1 MLTVVL
7 RNFAVEI
14 LFYAFWHWFLYS
26 ATSPGA
32 HRMKPQKFNPINP
45 YAHMCTL
52 CSLQFSTLT
61 RTVAPHRYE
70 DNSRAHL
77 PREVL
82 FTTLGFCMSSAF
94 EIGMMHAWA
103 TGTVRVLASRLAC
116 CPSLHLSLLS
126 FLTMLVQ
133 GLSPCMPTFGPSRS
147 GLWQTFWS
155 SPTGGMLTFGSSIG
169 IRFERH
175 THIHLFVQ
183 TRQ

>member
-52 CSLQFSTLT
+52 RTLWFSTLT

-70 DNSRAHL
+70 DKSRAHL

-103 TGTVRVLASRLAC
+103 TGTLRVLTSRLVPVRPFTSRC
-116 CPSLHLSLLS
+116 CRSLPCLCRGCLHVCRLLGLPALVCGKHSGHPLLAGRSLL
-126 FLTMLVQ
+126 VH
-133 GLSPCMPTFGPSRS
+133 PSVS
-147 GLWQTFWS
+147 L
-155 SPTGGMLTFGSSIG
+155 L
-169 IRFERH
+169 RH
-175 THIHLFVQ
+175 THSFVQ

>member
-52 CSLQFSTLT
+52 CILRLSTLT

-70 DNSRAHL
+70 DKSRAHL

-103 TGTVRVLASRLAC
+103 TGTVGVLASRLAC
-116 CPSLHLSLLS
+116 CRSLPCLCRGCVHVWRLLGLPALVCGKHSGHPLLAGCSLL
-126 FLTMLVQ
+126 VH
-133 GLSPCMPTFGPSRS
+133 
-147 GLWQTFWS
+147 S
-155 SPTGGMLTFGSSIG
+155 SVSL
-169 IRFERH
+169 
-175 THIHLFVQ
+175 
-183 TRQ
+183 